1 MKKKGGPALTPLAGD
16 ASTRHYFRYE
26 SANGPRILCR
36 YPNLSQLQRF
46 VNANHLY
53 RALELPVPRLIS
65 IRPRELEIVQND
77 LGDETLEKA
86 LAANDPAAAACP
98 EGTLSAHQNAQAAL
112 CAQAVDFLAVL
123 APAAKRVE
131 YELPQPLFARGRFE
145 MNFFLAKFVAHHLV
159 AKNAVAKNGT
169 GSPPRTPITKLRS
182 ELRDLL
188 RRIDRLPA
196 VLCHRDYHRRNLMV
210 TRRGGKPQLVIIDH
224 QDTRLG
230 PAHYDLASFLYD
242 SYGTFPARQRT
253 LLAGRLGA
261 DLADPAFRLPA
272 LQRSLKALGTFG
284 VHVYEKKNSYY
295 AQAIPITLRHTRE
308 HLAVLATSGIHFPH
322 LAIYFAER

>member
-1 MKKKGGPALTPLAGD
+1 MKKKGGPVLTPLAGD

-26 SANGPRILCR
+26 STNGPRILCR

-86 LAANDPAAAACP
+86 LAANDPAAAA
-98 EGTLSAHQNAQAAL
+98 L
-112 CAQAVDFLAVL
+112 CMQAVDFLARI
-123 APAAKRVE
+123 APVAKRVD

-145 MNFFLAKFVAHHLV
+145 MNFFLAKFVAHHSV
-159 AKNAVAKNGT
+159 RAG
-169 GSPPRTPITKLRS
+169 RTIAATRLRF

-230 PAHYDLASFLYD
+230 PAYYDLASFLYD
-242 SYGTFPARQRT
+242 SYGTFPARQRAQ
-253 LLAGRLGA
+253 LARRLNA

-284 VHVYEKKNSYY
+284 MHVYEKKNSYY
-295 AQAIPITLRHTRE
+295 AKAIPVTLRHARE
-308 HLAVLATSGIHFPH
+308 HLAVLATCGIHFPN
-322 LAIYFAER
+322 LTIYIAAC